1 MSNQI
6 LQLEKTNAIDFK
18 NQIVTDVTIALK
30 DFAEN
35 LNKSDENQLLT
46 RQQVADLFSVSLVTI
61 WDWTRKD
68 ILPAYKIGNK
78 VRFKKGEVLLALQ
91 KSNKF

>member
-1 MSNQI
+1 MTN
-6 LQLEKTNAIDFK
+6 LVQLENVNANDFK
-18 NQIVTDVTIALK
+18 KEIVTEITSAFKEITK
-30 DFAEN
+30 NFN
-35 LNKSDENQLLT
+35 SFDENQLLT

-61 WDWTRKD
+61 WDWSRKD
-68 ILPAYKIGNK
+68 ILPTYKIGNK